1 MTKKSL
7 QNWFLT
13 AILFFIL
20 LVGIGIFISIIDKS
34 SNRLIFSTF
43 KDLMPLMIAI
53 PTAWLGYCLQRRLSY
68 LQSLR
73 SVWSKL
79 VEAIQYATNYMFL
92 ENPTQADHST
102 AQTKMSVVIDEV
114 RSLFMNLYKK
124 DYSPGL
130 YPFEPLKKIHELLEK
145 EGFGSNF
152 DKKHAVES
160 REAIFKLW
168 KQVRDELLK
177 EFDREVPTFPVSL
190 WEMAENDEKKQVV

>member
-13 AILFFIL
+13 AILFFIF
-20 LVGIGIFISIIDKS
+20 LVGVGIFISIIDKS

-79 VEAIQYATNYMFL
+79 VEAIQYATNYMLL
-92 ENPTQADHST
+92 ENPTQADYST
-102 AQTKMSVVIDEV
+102 SLIKMSVVIDEV
-114 RSLFMNLYKK
+114 RSLFMNLREKN
-124 DYSPGL
+124 YSPGL
-130 YPFEPLKKIHELLEK
+130 YPFEPLKKIHKLLEK
-145 EGFGSNF
+145 ESFGSSF
-152 DKKHAVES
+152 DKKHAIDT
-160 REAIFKLW
+160 REKIFDLW
-168 KQVRDELLK
+168 KLLRDELLK

-190 WEMAENDEKKQVV
+190 WEMAKNDEKKRVT